1 LGVPIP
7 KPTHSTD
14 FRRVVPRTTTI
25 PTEFQHLSEGV
36 FNPFI
41 YFAPFLEL
49 FLIHRAIFKVMGFM
63 LLHFGFLFA

>member
-1 LGVPIP
+1 
-7 KPTHSTD
+7 
-14 FRRVVPRTTTI
+14 VVPRTTTI

-36 FNPFI
+36 SNPFI
-41 YFAPFLEL
+41 YFTPYLEL